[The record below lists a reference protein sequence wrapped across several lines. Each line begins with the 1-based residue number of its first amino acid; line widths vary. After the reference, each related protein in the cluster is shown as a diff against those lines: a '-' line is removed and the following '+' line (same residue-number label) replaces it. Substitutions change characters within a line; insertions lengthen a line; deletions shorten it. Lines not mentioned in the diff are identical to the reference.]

1 MARPIIFLV
10 GSLAVAQAFFV
21 PKPVSNLKTV
31 VSKPTSFRPVTG

>member
-31 VSKPTSFRPVTG
+31 SKPTSFTPVTG